1 MTGDMDNAGA
11 LRAELADRLLGAGVL
26 HDPLWLNAFRAV
38 PRHEFL
44 PRFYR
49 QLHDGDW
56 EQVTAA
62 HPGWLRL
69 VYADRVWVTQFD
81 GDDTATGGTPTC
93 SSSMPTIMAIMLEAL
108 EVHRGQSVLEVG
120 TGTGYN
126 AALLCHAVGSANV
139 TTIDVDPAISRRAR
153 ERLLRNGF
161 VPTCVTGDG
170 ALGHP
175 GRAPYDRLLATCS
188 VATIPPAWLEQTRRG
203 GLVVTTLHRP
213 IGAGLVRITSNGD
226 GTGEGRVLVE
236 DGRFMPL
243 RAHARPPAVT
253 GEGAFE
259 RRRTTLPL
267 ATAVDPASP
276 FEFFAGI
283 ALPGVVAGH
292 DWLAH
297 SDGSWVHHHGS
308 HVDQGGPRRLW
319 DLAEDAIAEWR
330 DLGEPRR
337 QHFGVEVRRDG
348 QFLTLRDLHW
358 HL

>member
-1 MTGDMDNAGA
+1 MDDAGA
-11 LRAELADRLLGAGVL
+11 LRAELADHLLGDGVL
-26 HDPLWLNAFRAV
+26 HKSKWLKAFRAV

-49 QLHDGDW
+49 QLHTGDW
-56 EQVTAA
+56 ERVTAE
-62 HPGWLRL
+62 HPAWLEL

-81 GDDTATGGTPTC
+81 GDDTVTGGTPTC

-108 EVHRGQSVLEVG
+108 DVHNGQSVLEVG

-126 AALLCHAVGSANV
+126 AALLCHAVGSDNV
-139 TTIDVDPAISRRAR
+139 TTIDVDQNISQRAR
-153 ERLLRNGF
+153 ERLQSNGF
-161 VPTCVTGDG
+161 FPTCVTGDG

-188 VATIPPAWLEQTRRG
+188 VATIPRAWLEQTRPG

-213 IGAGLVRITSNGD
+213 IGAGLVLITSNGD
-226 GTGEGRVLVE
+226 GTGEGRVLTE

-243 RAHARPPAVT
+243 RAHARPPALA
-253 GEGAFE
+253 GAGRFT
-259 RRRTTLPL
+259 RRTTKLPFTT
-267 ATAVDPASP
+267 ATDPANP

-292 DWLAH
+292 NWLAH

-308 HVDQGGPRRLW
+308 YVAQGGPRQLW
-319 DLAEDAIAEWR
+319 DIAEQAAADWH

-337 QHFGVEVRRDG
+337 HDFGITIGDTG
-348 QFLTLRDLHW
+348 QFLTLGDLSW
-358 HL
+358 QL

>member
-1 MTGDMDNAGA
+1 MDDAGA
-11 LRAELADRLLGAGVL
+11 LRAELADHLLGDGVL
-26 HDPLWLNAFRAV
+26 RDSKWLKAFRAV

-49 QLHDGDW
+49 QLPGGDW
-56 EQVTAA
+56 ERVTAK
-62 HPGWLRL
+62 HPDWLKL
-69 VYADRVWVTQFD
+69 VYTDRVWVTQFD
-81 GDDTATGGTPTC
+81 GDDTVTGGTPTC

-108 EVHRGQSVLEVG
+108 DVHEGQTVLEVG

-126 AALLCHAVGSANV
+126 AALLCHAMGAANV
-139 TTIDVDPAISRRAR
+139 TTIDVDPNTSQRAR

-161 VPTCVTGDG
+161 TPTCVAGDG

-188 VATIPPAWLEQTRRG
+188 VATIPPAWLEQVTPG

-213 IGAGLVRITSNGD
+213 IGAGLVRIVSNGD
-226 GTGEGRVLVE
+226 GTGEGSVLVE

-243 RAHARPPAVT
+243 RAHAHSPTPAGSGT
-253 GEGAFE
+253 FD
-259 RRRTTLPL
+259 RRATTVPFD
-267 ATAVDPASP
+267 TVVDPASP

-283 ALPGVVAGH
+283 VLPGVVAGH

-297 SDGSWVHHHGS
+297 SDGSWVHHYGS

-319 DLAEDAIAEWR
+319 DLAEHAIVEWH
-330 DLGEPRR
+330 DLGKPRR
-337 QHFGVEVRRDG
+337 HHFGITVGPDG
-348 QFLTLRDLHW
+348 QFLTLNDLRW
-358 HL
+358 QL

>member
-1 MTGDMDNAGA
+1 MDDAGA
-11 LRAELADRLLGAGVL
+11 LRAELTDHLLGDGVL
-26 HDPLWLNAFRAV
+26 HDPKWLNAFRVV

-49 QLHDGDW
+49 QLHTGDW
-56 EQVTAA
+56 ERVTAR
-62 HPGWLRL
+62 HPHWLEL

-81 GDDTATGGTPTC
+81 GDDTVSGGTPTC

-108 EVHRGQSVLEVG
+108 DVHNGQSVLEVG

-126 AALLCHAVGSANV
+126 AALLCHAVGSGSV
-139 TTIDVDPAISRRAR
+139 TTIDVDPHISRRAR
-153 ERLLRNGF
+153 KRLHRNGF
-161 VPTCVTGDG
+161 FPTCVTGDG

-175 GRAPYDRLLATCS
+175 ARAPYDRLLATCS
-188 VATIPPAWLEQTRRG
+188 VSTIPPAWLEQTRRG

-213 IGAGLVRITSNGD
+213 IGAGLVLIASNGD
-226 GTGEGRVLVE
+226 GTGEGRVLSE

-243 RAHARPPAVT
+243 RAHARPPAPA
-253 GEGAFE
+253 GEGTFD
-259 RRRTTLPL
+259 RRTTSLRL
-267 ATAVDPASP
+267 NSVIDPASP

-283 ALPGVVAGH
+283 ALPEVAAGR

-319 DLAEDAIAEWR
+319 DIAEQALTDWN
-330 DLGEPRR
+330 DLGKPRR
-337 QHFGVEVRRDG
+337 SQFGITIGDDG
-348 QFLTLRDLHW
+348 QHLTLGDLRW

>member
-1 MTGDMDNAGA
+1 MDDAGA
-11 LRAELADRLLGAGVL
+11 LRTELADHLLGTDVL
-26 HDPLWLNAFRAV
+26 HDSKWLKAFRAV

-56 EQVTAA
+56 EPVTAK
-62 HPGWLRL
+62 HPDWLKL
-69 VYADRVWVTQFD
+69 VYADRVWVTQFN
-81 GDDTATGGTPTC
+81 GDDTVTGGTPTC

-108 EVHRGQSVLEVG
+108 QVHRGQTVLEVG

-126 AALLCHAVGSANV
+126 AALLCHAVGAANV
-139 TTIDVDPAISRRAR
+139 TTIDVDPNISQRAR
-153 ERLLRNGF
+153 ECLHRNGF
-161 VPTCVTGDG
+161 FPTCVAGDG

-188 VATIPPAWLEQTRRG
+188 VSTIPPAWLEQVRPG

-213 IGAGLVRITSNGD
+213 IGAGLVRIVSNGD

-243 RAHARPPAVT
+243 RAHAHPPTSA
-253 GEGAFE
+253 GAGMFD
-259 RRRTTLPL
+259 RRATTLPL
-267 ATAVDPASP
+267 ETVVDPASP

-283 ALPGVVAGH
+283 ALPGVVAGQ

-297 SDGSWVHHHGS
+297 PDGSWVHHHGS

-319 DLAEDAIAEWR
+319 DAAEQAVAEWHE
-330 DLGEPRR
+330 LGKPRR
-337 QHFGVEVRRDG
+337 HQFGITVGPDG
-348 QFLTLRDLHW
+348 QFLTLNELRWQL
-358 HL
+358 

>member
-1 MTGDMDNAGA
+1 MDDAGA
-11 LRAELADRLLGAGVL
+11 LRAELADHLLGDGVL
-26 HDPLWLNAFRAV
+26 HDSKWLKAFRAV

-56 EQVTAA
+56 ELVTAE
-62 HPGWLRL
+62 HPDWLEL

-81 GDDTATGGTPTC
+81 GDDTVTGGTPTC

-108 EVHRGQSVLEVG
+108 DVHRGQKVLEVG

-126 AALLCHAVGSANV
+126 AALLCHAVGSGNV
-139 TTIDVDPAISRRAR
+139 TTIDVDPHLSRRAR
-153 ERLLRNGF
+153 EHLHANGF
-161 VPTCVTGDG
+161 FPTCVTGDG

-175 GRAPYDRLLATCS
+175 DRAPYDRLLATCS
-188 VATIPPAWLEQTRRG
+188 VATVPPAWLEQTRPG

-213 IGAGLVRITSNGD
+213 IGAGLVQITSNGD
-226 GTGEGRVLVE
+226 GTGEGRVLIE

-243 RAHARPPAVT
+243 RAHAHPPALA
-253 GEGAFE
+253 GEGPFE
-259 RRRTTLPL
+259 RRTTKLPL
-267 ATAVDPASP
+267 DTVVDPTSP

-283 ALPGVVAGH
+283 ALPGVVAGR

-297 SDGSWVHHHGS
+297 ADGSWVHHRGS

-319 DLAEDAIAEWR
+319 DVVEEAVAEWH
-330 DLGEPRR
+330 DLGKPRR
-337 QHFGVEVRRDG
+337 HHFGITIGPDG
-348 QFLTLRDLHW
+348 QFLTLAEQRWRL
-358 HL
+358 

>member
-1 MTGDMDNAGA
+1 MDDAGA
-11 LRAELADRLLGAGVL
+11 LRAELADHLLGDGVL
-26 HDPLWLNAFRAV
+26 HDSKWLKAFRAV

-49 QLHDGDW
+49 QLPSGDW
-56 EQVTAA
+56 ERVTAK
-62 HPGWLRL
+62 HPDWLKL

-81 GDDTATGGTPTC
+81 GDDTVTGGTPTC

-108 EVHRGQSVLEVG
+108 EVHTGQKVLEVG

-126 AALLCHAVGSANV
+126 AALLCHAVGADNT
-139 TTIDVDPAISRRAR
+139 TTIDVDPNISQRAR
-153 ERLLRNGF
+153 ERLHRNGF
-161 VPTCVTGDG
+161 FPTCVTGDG

-175 GRAPYDRLLATCS
+175 ERAPYDRLLAACS
-188 VATIPPAWLEQTRRG
+188 VATIPPAWLEQVRPG

-213 IGAGLVRITSNGD
+213 IGAGLVRIVSNGD
-226 GTGEGRVLVE
+226 GTGDGRVLVE

-243 RAHARPPAVT
+243 RAHAHPPTLAGSGPYDRT
-253 GEGAFE
+253 T
-259 RRRTTLPL
+259 TTLPL
-267 ATAVDPASP
+267 DTVIDPASP
-276 FEFFAGI
+276 FEFFAGL

-297 SDGSWVHHHGS
+297 PDGSWVHHHGS

-319 DLAEDAIAEWR
+319 ELAEQAVVEWHE
-330 DLGEPRR
+330 LGKPRR
-337 QHFGVEVRRDG
+337 HHFGITVGPDG
-348 QFLTLRDLHW
+348 QFLTLGERRW

>member
-1 MTGDMDNAGA
+1 MDDAGA
-11 LRAELADRLLGAGVL
+11 LRTELANQLLGDGVL
-26 HDPLWLNAFRAV
+26 RDPKWHKAFQAV

-49 QLHDGDW
+49 QRHSGDW
-56 EQVTAA
+56 EPLTASD
-62 HPGWLRL
+62 PGWLEL
-69 VYADRVWVTQFD
+69 VYSDRVWVTQFD
-81 GDDTATGGTPTC
+81 GDDTVTGGTPTC

-108 EVHRGQSVLEVG
+108 EVHTGQSVLEVG

-126 AALLCHAVGSANV
+126 AALLCHAVGSDNV
-139 TTIDVDPAISRRAR
+139 TTVDVDPNISRRAR
-153 ERLLRNGF
+153 ERLHANGF
-161 VPTCVTGDG
+161 FPTCVTGDG

-175 GRAPYDRLLATCS
+175 GRAPYDRVLATCS
-188 VATIPPAWLEQTRRG
+188 VAMIPLAWLEQTKPG

-213 IGAGLVRITSNGD
+213 IGAGLVRIVSHGD
-226 GTGEGRVLVE
+226 GTGEGRVLTE

-243 RAHARPPAVT
+243 RAHAHRPAPG

-259 RRRTTLPL
+259 RSTTTLPFNTVL
-267 ATAVDPASP
+267 DPASP

-283 ALPGVVAGH
+283 SLPGVVAGPN
-292 DWLAH
+292 WLAH

-319 DLAEDAIAEWR
+319 DIAEDALVAWHE
-330 DLGEPRR
+330 LGKPRR
-337 QHFGVEVRRDG
+337 G
-348 QFLTLRDLHW
+348 QFGITIGPEGQHLTLGGLRW